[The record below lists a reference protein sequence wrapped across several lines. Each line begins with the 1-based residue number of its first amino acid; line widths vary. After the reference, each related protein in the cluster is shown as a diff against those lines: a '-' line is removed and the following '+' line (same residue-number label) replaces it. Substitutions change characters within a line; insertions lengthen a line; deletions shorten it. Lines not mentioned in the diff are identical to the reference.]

1 MKNVI
6 ILSIFFFCGL
16 VTNGQGIY
24 TPVNPTPYGSNNNR
38 IKSIYVLG
46 IPSKDTTVNTYDTSA
61 QIFYRPADSS
71 IWAWSLS
78 RGFFRIGAGAQLGD
92 IDVLQNVIDSSSF
105 GIKKLDGTVKNVV
118 IYADGLT
125 GVGGGSSYTL
135 PIASSSILGGIKIGP
150 GLAING
156 SGVLSAYTNNNQLT
170 NGANYTTIS
179 IADTRYQPLENQRL
193 GKNNN
198 VYFNKITTVPSGGD
212 SVEIYGGVV
221 IAHNSFGGYA
231 ALNHDSNGGIV
242 TIENKNGFDGLIS
255 GKNITSPQLY
265 FLPNT
270 SNGIAGNTLPISV
283 NGNFADVSGNITIS
297 TGGTYTLPT
306 ASATVL
312 GGVKVGSGLA
322 IDGSGV
328 LSATGG
334 GATPSLQVVSDVSDT
349 TSKGLYSINIGQ
361 DRAGFFAF
369 KRNTGG
375 GYNGTAI
382 ENSNNAVG
390 IVYYTNGSM
399 QGIISGAYFVGATKY
414 LQFPNISGNLAEGV
428 TDGTTTVH
436 AGTTGSINISS
447 LLNKLQV
454 TTISADPTTSDI
466 PSGYTAVYRNST
478 SGLTYLWANISGTL
492 IKVQLQ

>member
-1 MKNVI
+1 MKNAI

-38 IKSIYVLG
+38 IKSIYAIG
-46 IPSKDTTVNTYDTSA
+46 FPTKDTVLNTYDTSA
-61 QIFYRPADSS
+61 QIFYRSIDSS
-71 IWAWSLS
+71 FW
-78 RGFFRIGAGAQLGD
+78 GFSKDKRFFKIGSGSQLGD
-92 IDVLQNVIDSSSF
+92 IDVLQNIIDSSSF
-105 GIKKLDGTVKNVV
+105 GIKKIGGTVKNVV

-125 GVGGGSSYTL
+125 GIGGNGTQVNSDWNATSGVAAILNKPTLFSGSYTDL
-135 PIASSSILGGIKIGP
+135 SNKPTLFSGSYTDLTNKPTIPAPFNPIAGTNMSITGTYP
-150 GLAING
+150 
-156 SGVLSAYTNNNQLT
+156 
-170 NGANYTTIS
+170 
-179 IADTRYQPLENQRL
+179 
-193 GKNNN
+193 
-198 VYFNKITTVPSGGD
+198 
-212 SVEIYGGVV
+212 
-221 IAHNSFGGYA
+221 
-231 ALNHDSNGGIV
+231 
-242 TIENKNGFDGLIS
+242 
-255 GKNITSPQLY
+255 NITFNS
-265 FLPNT
+265 T
-270 SNGIAGNTLPISV
+270 S
-283 NGNFADVSGNITIS
+283 SGS
-297 TGGTYTLPT
+297 YTLPT

-312 GGVKVGSGLA
+312 GGIKVGSGLA
-322 IDGSGV
+322 INGSGV

-334 GATPSLQVVSDVSDT
+334 GTTPSLQVVSDVSDT
-349 TSKGLYSINIGQ
+349 TSRGLYSMNIDQ

-375 GYNGTAI
+375 GYNGVAI
-382 ENSNNAVG
+382 ENSNNAIG

-399 QGIISGAYFVGATKY
+399 QGIIGGAYFIGATKS

-454 TTISADPTTSDI
+454 TTISTDPTTSNI